1 MMRSLAFPAVR
12 SFAVWSFAVLPL
24 AAVLL
29 ALLLTPVDATGQTSM
44 FADPKAQQEGQ
55 VLTIILSERTNA
67 QRRSDYQMRSDA
79 SMGSSAQVAGSDALA
94 GRFGADAEFSR
105 ASNARNSSLQS
116 DMLEGTFTATITGT
130 DDAGNLLIDGERK
143 LNVNGVT
150 HIMRVSGT
158 VRAFDVR
165 FDNTIFSHQIANADI
180 EYRQSGISRRF
191 FRPGQLVRLGSLVV
205 LGAAAV
211 FAASN

>member
-1 MMRSLAFPAVR
+1 MMRALILS
-12 SFAVWSFAVLPL
+12 SVLL
-24 AAVLL
+24 VAVLL
-29 ALLLTPVDATGQTSM
+29 MPHEATGQTSM
-44 FADPKAQQEGQ
+44 FADPKAQSEGQ
-55 VLTIILSERTNA
+55 VLTVILSERTNA
-67 QRRSDYQMRSDA
+67 QRRSDYQSRSDA
-79 SMGSSAQVAGSDALA
+79 AMGGGAQVGGSDGLA

-105 ASNARNSSLQS
+105 SSNARNSSLQS
-116 DMLEGTFTATITGT
+116 DMLEGTFTATVTGT
-130 DDAGNLLIDGERK
+130 DDAGNLLISGERK
-143 LNVNGVT
+143 LNVNGVSHT
-150 HIMRVSGT
+150 MRVSGT

-191 FRPGQLVRLGSLVV
+191 FRPGQLVRLDSIVV